1 MAKPSDRG
9 SKLRDTFTRQRE
21 MPDVLQPFVDDLF
34 HPLSERN
41 RRLSHAAA
49 KFGLVLLAYGLV
61 LFGVGWV
68 VFSLFW
74 PR

>member
-9 SKLRDTFTRQRE
+9 SKLRDTFTRPRE
-21 MPDVLQPFVDDLF
+21 MPNLLQPLADDLF

-49 KFGLVLLAYGLV
+49 KFGLMLLAFGLV
-61 LFGVGWV
+61 LYLVDSAL
-68 VFSLFW
+68 FSEFW

>member
-1 MAKPSDRG
+1 MAKPRERG
-9 SKLRDTFTRQRE
+9 AKVRDTFTRQRE
-21 MPDVLQPFVDDLF
+21 MPDAVKPLVDDLF
-34 HPLSERN
+34 HPLSEPN
-41 RRLSHAAA
+41 RSLSHAAA
-49 KFGLVLLAYGLV
+49 KFGLILLAYGLV